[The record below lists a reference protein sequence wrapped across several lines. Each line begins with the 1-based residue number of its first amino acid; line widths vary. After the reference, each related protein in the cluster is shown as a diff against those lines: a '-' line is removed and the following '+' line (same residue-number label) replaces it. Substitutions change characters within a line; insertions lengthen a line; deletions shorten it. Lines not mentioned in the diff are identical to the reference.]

1 MIKFYN
7 TIERKKVDFNTIVKN
22 QVSLYTCGPTVYN
35 FAHIGNFR
43 AYIFEDLL
51 RRTLEFCGYKVNH
64 IMNLTDIDD
73 KTINKANSESIPLTD
88 FTNKYI
94 KAFHEDVS
102 RLNILPAHQYPRAT
116 EFIDGMIDMIENL
129 EGKGYTYTTDDGSV
143 FFKISNYKDYG
154 KLANLQLEDLVL
166 GERVENDEYE
176 KEEMRDFALWKS
188 YKEEEGDIFWESPW
202 GKGRPGWHIEC
213 SVMSTYYLGDHFD
226 IHCGGVDNIFPHH
239 ENEIAQS
246 CCASGKKFVNYWL
259 HNEHLLV
266 DNQKMS
272 KSLGNFYTIRDL
284 IDKGFSPESI
294 RYTLIS
300 THYRQKLN
308 FTLEKL
314 KNSQKSINKIKEVK
328 RRVGLIEKNKA
339 TGENFENISSK
350 MIVKFTDC
358 LKNDLN
364 ISGAL
369 GEIFIWIN
377 KIFKE
382 LDDENI
388 SSKGRTN
395 IIDALNLVDNIL
407 GILDVDSSLSDSGDA
422 EKISNLLNER
432 KKARDQKDW
441 ALADKIR
448 EEIDNLGYVVEDTDQ
463 GPIIKRK

>member
-7 TIERKKVDFNTIVKN
+7 TIDRKKVNFMPMVDGKI
-22 QVSLYTCGPTVYN
+22 SLYTCGPTVYN

-51 RRTLEFCGYKVNH
+51 RRTLEFCDYEVLH
-64 IMNLTDIDD
+64 VMNLTDIDD
-73 KTINKANSESIPLTD
+73 KTINKANLEKIPLKEFTD
-88 FTNKYI
+88 KYI
-94 KAFHEDVS
+94 AAFYEDVEA
-102 RLNILPAHQYPRAT
+102 LNILPAHHYPRAT
-116 EFIDGMIDMIENL
+116 EFIDGMIGMIQDL
-129 EGKGYTYTTDDGSV
+129 ESKGYTYTTEDGSV
-143 FFKISNYKDYG
+143 FFKISQYKDYG
-154 KLANLQLEDLVL
+154 RLANLQVEDLLL

-188 YKEEEGDIFWESPW
+188 YKKEEGDIFWESPW

-213 SVMSTYYLGDHFD
+213 SVMSTHYLGNHFD

-246 CCASGKKFVNYWL
+246 CCATDEKFVNYWL

-284 IDKGFSPESI
+284 IEKGYTPQSI
-294 RYTLIS
+294 RYTLLS

-308 FTLEKL
+308 FTLDKL
-314 KNSQKSINKIKEVK
+314 TNSQKSINKINELK
-328 RRVGLIEKNKA
+328 RRTKLIADDKIEGRDFKD
-339 TGENFENISSK
+339 ESSK
-350 MIVKFTDC
+350 MILDFSNC

-369 GEIFIWIN
+369 GEMFIWIN
-377 KIFKE
+377 LVFKE
-382 LDDENI
+382 LDANNVSFTGSLLIVETLE
-388 SSKGRTN
+388 S
-395 IIDALNLVDNIL
+395 IDRVL
-407 GILDVDSSLSDSGDA
+407 GILESESNIKYGDKITDLLEKRA
-422 EKISNLLNER
+422 E
-432 KKARDQKDW
+432 ARRNKDW
-441 ALADKIR
+441 NFADKIR
-448 EEIDNLGYVVEDTDQ
+448 EEIDALGYVVEDTDQ

>member
-7 TIERKKVDFNTIVKN
+7 TIDRKKVDFTPMVDGKI
-22 QVSLYTCGPTVYN
+22 SLYTCGPTVYN

-51 RRTLEFCGYKVNH
+51 RRTLEFCDYEVLH
-64 IMNLTDIDD
+64 VMNLTDIDD
-73 KTINKANSESIPLTD
+73 KTINKANLEKIPLKEFTD
-88 FTNKYI
+88 KYI
-94 KAFHEDVS
+94 AAFYEDVEA
-102 RLNILPAHQYPRAT
+102 LNILPAHHYPRAT
-116 EFIDGMIDMIENL
+116 DFIDGMIDMIQDL
-129 EGKGYTYTTDDGSV
+129 ESKGYTYTTEDGSV
-143 FFKISNYKDYG
+143 FFKISQYKDYG
-154 KLANLQLEDLVL
+154 RLANLQVEDLLL

-188 YKEEEGDIFWESPW
+188 YKKEEGDIFWESPW

-213 SVMSTYYLGDHFD
+213 SVMSTHYLGNHFD

-246 CCASGKKFVNYWL
+246 CCATDEKFVNYWL

-284 IDKGFSPESI
+284 IEKGYTPQSI
-294 RYTLIS
+294 RYTLLS

-308 FTLEKL
+308 FTLDKL
-314 KNSQKSINKIKEVK
+314 TNSQKSINKIKELK
-328 RRVGLIEKNKA
+328 RRVKLITDDKIEGRDFKD
-339 TGENFENISSK
+339 ESSK
-350 MIVKFTDC
+350 MILDFSNC

-369 GEIFIWIN
+369 GEMFIWIN
-377 KIFKE
+377 LVFKE
-382 LDDENI
+382 LDANNVSFAGSLLIVEALE
-388 SSKGRTN
+388 S
-395 IIDALNLVDNIL
+395 IDRVL
-407 GILDVDSSLSDSGDA
+407 GILESENNIEQGDKIADLLEKRA
-422 EKISNLLNER
+422 E
-432 KKARDQKDW
+432 ARRNKDW
-441 ALADKIR
+441 NFADKIR
-448 EEIDNLGYVVEDTDQ
+448 EEIDALGYVVEDTDQ

>member
-7 TIERKKVDFNTIVKN
+7 TIDRKKVDFTPMVDGKI
-22 QVSLYTCGPTVYN
+22 SLYTCGPTVYN

-51 RRTLEFCGYKVNH
+51 RRTLEFCDYEVLH
-64 IMNLTDIDD
+64 VMNLTDIDD
-73 KTINKANSESIPLTD
+73 KTINKANLEKVPLKEFTD
-88 FTNKYI
+88 KYI
-94 KAFHEDVS
+94 AAFYEDVEA
-102 RLNILPAHQYPRAT
+102 LNILPAHHYPRAT
-116 EFIDGMIDMIENL
+116 DFIDGMIDMIQDL
-129 EGKGYTYTTDDGSV
+129 ESKGYTYTTEDGSV
-143 FFKISNYKDYG
+143 FFKISQYKDYG
-154 KLANLQLEDLVL
+154 RLANLQVEDLLL

-188 YKEEEGDIFWESPW
+188 YKKEEGDIFWESPW

-213 SVMSTYYLGDHFD
+213 SVMSTHYLGNHFD

-246 CCASGKKFVNYWL
+246 CCATDEKFVNYWL

-284 IDKGFSPESI
+284 IEKGYTPQSI
-294 RYTLIS
+294 RYTLLS

-308 FTLEKL
+308 FTLDKL
-314 KNSQKSINKIKEVK
+314 TNSQKSINKIKELK
-328 RRVGLIEKNKA
+328 RRVKLITDDKIEGRDFKD
-339 TGENFENISSK
+339 ESSK
-350 MIVKFTDC
+350 MILDFSNC

-369 GEIFIWIN
+369 GEMFIWIN
-377 KIFKE
+377 LVFKE
-382 LDDENI
+382 LDANNVSFAGSLLIVEALE
-388 SSKGRTN
+388 S
-395 IIDALNLVDNIL
+395 IDRVL
-407 GILDVDSSLSDSGDA
+407 GILESENNIEQGDKIADLLEKRA
-422 EKISNLLNER
+422 E
-432 KKARDQKDW
+432 ARRNKDW
-441 ALADKIR
+441 NFADKIR
-448 EEIDNLGYVVEDTDQ
+448 EEIDALGYVVEDTDQ

>member
-7 TIERKKVDFNTIVKN
+7 TIDRKKVNFTPMVDGKI
-22 QVSLYTCGPTVYN
+22 SLYTCGPTVYN

-51 RRTLEFCGYKVNH
+51 RRTLEFCDYEVLH
-64 IMNLTDIDD
+64 VMNLTDIDD
-73 KTINKANSESIPLTD
+73 KTINKANLEKVPLKEFTD
-88 FTNKYI
+88 KYI
-94 KAFHEDVS
+94 AAFYEDVEA
-102 RLNILPAHQYPRAT
+102 LNILPAHHYPRAT
-116 EFIDGMIDMIENL
+116 EFIDGMIGMIQDL
-129 EGKGYTYTTDDGSV
+129 ESKGYTYTTEDGSV
-143 FFKISNYKDYG
+143 FFKISQYKDYG
-154 KLANLQLEDLVL
+154 RLANLQVEDLLL

-188 YKEEEGDIFWESPW
+188 YKKEEGDIFWESPW

-213 SVMSTYYLGDHFD
+213 SVMSTHYLGNHFD

-246 CCASGKKFVNYWL
+246 CCATDEQFVNYWL

-284 IDKGFSPESI
+284 IEKGYTPQSI
-294 RYTLIS
+294 RYTLLS

-308 FTLEKL
+308 FTLDKL
-314 KNSQKSINKIKEVK
+314 TSSQKSINKIKELK
-328 RRVGLIEKNKA
+328 RRAKLISDDKIEGRDFKD
-339 TGENFENISSK
+339 ESSR
-350 MIVKFTDC
+350 MILDFSNC

-369 GEIFIWIN
+369 GEMFIWIN
-377 KIFKE
+377 LVFKE
-382 LDDENI
+382 LDANNVSFTGSLLIVE
-388 SSKGRTN
+388 TLEL
-395 IIDALNLVDNIL
+395 IDRVL
-407 GILDVDSSLSDSGDA
+407 GILESENNIKHGDKIA
-422 EKISNLLNER
+422 DLLEKRVE
-432 KKARDQKDW
+432 ARQNKDW
-441 ALADKIR
+441 NLADKIR
-448 EEIDNLGYVVEDTDQ
+448 EEIDALGYVVEDTDQ

>member
-7 TIERKKVDFNTIVKN
+7 TIDRKKVNFKPMVDGKI
-22 QVSLYTCGPTVYN
+22 SLYTCGPTVYN

-51 RRTLEFCGYKVNH
+51 RRTLEFCDYEVLH
-64 IMNLTDIDD
+64 VMNLTDIDD
-73 KTINKANSESIPLTD
+73 KTINKANLEKIPLKEFTD
-88 FTNKYI
+88 KYI
-94 KAFHEDVS
+94 AAFYEDVEA
-102 RLNILPAHQYPRAT
+102 LNILPAHHYPRAT
-116 EFIDGMIDMIENL
+116 EFIDGMIGMIQDL
-129 EGKGYTYTTDDGSV
+129 ESKGYTYTTEDGSV
-143 FFKISNYKDYG
+143 FFKISQYKDYG
-154 KLANLQLEDLVL
+154 RLANLQVEDLLL

-188 YKEEEGDIFWESPW
+188 YKKEEGDIFWESPW

-213 SVMSTYYLGDHFD
+213 SVMSTHYLGNHFD

-246 CCASGKKFVNYWL
+246 CCATDEKFVNYWL

-284 IDKGFSPESI
+284 IEKGYTPQSI
-294 RYTLIS
+294 RYTLLS

-308 FTLEKL
+308 FTLDKL
-314 KNSQKSINKIKEVK
+314 TSSQKSINKIKELK
-328 RRVGLIEKNKA
+328 RRVKLISDDKIEGCDFKD
-339 TGENFENISSK
+339 ESSK
-350 MIVKFTDC
+350 MILNFSNC

-369 GEIFIWIN
+369 GEMFIWIN
-377 KIFKE
+377 LVFKE
-382 LDDENI
+382 LDANNVSFTGSLLIVE
-388 SSKGRTN
+388 TLEL
-395 IIDALNLVDNIL
+395 IDRVL
-407 GILDVDSSLSDSGDA
+407 GILESENNIKHGDKIADLLEKRA
-422 EKISNLLNER
+422 E
-432 KKARDQKDW
+432 ARQNKDW
-441 ALADKIR
+441 NLADKIR
-448 EEIDNLGYVVEDTDQ
+448 EEIDALGYVVEDTDQ

>member
-7 TIERKKVDFNTIVKN
+7 TIERKKVEFSSIVDQN
-22 QVSLYTCGPTVYN
+22 VSLYTCGPTVYD

-51 RRTLEFCGYKVNH
+51 RRTLEFCDYKVLH
-64 IMNLTDIDD
+64 VMNLTDIDD
-73 KTINKANSESIPLTD
+73 KTINKANSEKIPLKD
-88 FTNKYI
+88 FTDKYI
-94 KAFHEDVS
+94 AAFYEDVAL
-102 RLNILPAHQYPRAT
+102 LNILPAHHYPRAT
-116 EFIDGMIDMIENL
+116 EFIDGMIKMIQGL
-129 EGKGYTYTTDDGSV
+129 ESKGYTYTTDDGSV

-154 KLANLQLEDLVL
+154 RLANLQVEDLIL

-188 YKEEEGDIFWESPW
+188 YKKEEGDIFWDSPW
-202 GKGRPGWHIEC
+202 GRGRPGWHIEC
-213 SVMSTYYLGDHFD
+213 SVMSIHYLGSHFD

-246 CCASGKKFVNYWL
+246 QCATGERFVNYWL

-284 IDKGFSPESI
+284 IKKGYSAESI

-314 KNSQKSINKIKEVK
+314 TNSQKSINKINELK
-328 RRVGLIEKNKA
+328 RRVQLIP
-339 TGENFENISSK
+339 SSK
-350 MIVKFTDC
+350 VDGRDFKEESSNMILEFSNC

-369 GEIFIWIN
+369 GEMFIWIN
-377 KIFKE
+377 QVFKE
-382 LDDENI
+382 LDNDNV
-388 SSKGRTN
+388 SSKG
-395 IIDALNLVDNIL
+395 
-407 GILDVDSSLSDSGDA
+407 SLSIIQTLQSIDQVLGVLNSKNNTKDESQIA
-422 EKISNLLNER
+422 NLLEKR
-432 KKARDQKDW
+432 AAARESKDW
-441 ALADKIR
+441 GLADQIR
-448 EEIDNLGYVVEDTDQ
+448 EEIDVLGYTVEDTDQ

>member
-7 TIERKKVDFNTIVKN
+7 TIDRKKVDFTPMVDGKI
-22 QVSLYTCGPTVYN
+22 SLYTCGPTVYN

-51 RRTLEFCGYKVNH
+51 RRTLEFCDYEVLH
-64 IMNLTDIDD
+64 VMNLTDIDD
-73 KTINKANSESIPLTD
+73 KTINKANLEKVPLKEFTD
-88 FTNKYI
+88 KYI
-94 KAFHEDVS
+94 AAFYEDVEA
-102 RLNILPAHQYPRAT
+102 LNILPAHHYPRAT
-116 EFIDGMIDMIENL
+116 EFIDGMIDMIQGL
-129 EGKGYTYTTDDGSV
+129 ESKGYTYTTEDGSV
-143 FFKISNYKDYG
+143 FFKISQYKDYG
-154 KLANLQLEDLVL
+154 RLANLQVEDLLL

-188 YKEEEGDIFWESPW
+188 YKKEEGDIFWESPW

-213 SVMSTYYLGDHFD
+213 SVMSTHYLGNHFD

-246 CCASGKKFVNYWL
+246 CCATDEKFVNYWL

-284 IDKGFSPESI
+284 IEKGYTPQSI
-294 RYTLIS
+294 RYTLLS

-308 FTLEKL
+308 FTLDKL
-314 KNSQKSINKIKEVK
+314 TNSQKSINKIKELK
-328 RRVGLIEKNKA
+328 RRVKLITDDKIEGRDFKD
-339 TGENFENISSK
+339 ESSK
-350 MIVKFTDC
+350 MILDFSNC

-369 GEIFIWIN
+369 GEMFIWIN
-377 KIFKE
+377 LVFKE
-382 LDDENI
+382 LDADNVSFAGSLLIVEALE
-388 SSKGRTN
+388 S
-395 IIDALNLVDNIL
+395 IDRVL
-407 GILDVDSSLSDSGDA
+407 GILESENNIEQGDKIADLLEKRA
-422 EKISNLLNER
+422 E
-432 KKARDQKDW
+432 ARRNKDW
-441 ALADKIR
+441 NFADKIR
-448 EEIDNLGYVVEDTDQ
+448 EEIDALGYVVEDTDQ